1 MTVFEQKQVLES
13 MVILV
18 DTREQKTDR
27 AEKRY
32 ARFGLPY
39 RRTALSY
46 GDYGYNCQ
54 LPDGKWLYDESKA
67 ISCGAVVER
76 KMNLDE
82 LAACLGRERARFE
95 REFIRAQEAG
105 ARIFLLVENS
115 SWENL
120 IAGKYRSQ
128 MNPKAFLASVA
139 AWTIRYD
146 LNLIFCKEETSGVLI
161 REILYRDL
169 KERLER
175 GEFDDAGRD

>member
-1 MTVFEQKQVLES
+1 MTIFEHKRAVES

-18 DTREQKTDR
+18 DTREQQTDR
-27 AEKRY
+27 AAKRY
-32 ARFGLPY
+32 ARCGCPY
-39 RRTALSY
+39 RRATLSY
-46 GDYGYNCQ
+46 GDYGYTCQ
-54 LPDGKWLYDESKA
+54 LPDGRWLYDESAA
-67 ISCGAVVER
+67 IRCRAVVER

-105 ARIFLLVENS
+105 ARIFLLVENA
-115 SWENL
+115 SWEKL
-120 IAGKYRSQ
+120 ISGKYRSQ
-128 MNPKAFLASVA
+128 MNPKALLASVA

-146 LNLIFCKEETSGVLI
+146 LNLMFCREETSGILI

-175 GEFDDAGRD
+175 GELDDAGGD